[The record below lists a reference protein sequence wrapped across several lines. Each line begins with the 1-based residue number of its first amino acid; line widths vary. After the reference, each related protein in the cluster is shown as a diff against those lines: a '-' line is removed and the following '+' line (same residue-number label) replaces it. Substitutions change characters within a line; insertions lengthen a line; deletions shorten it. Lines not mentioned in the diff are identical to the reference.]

1 VLSGSSNSRLRLR
14 VSPGA
19 ARSEIVGRYEE
30 GWKVRVSAPPDRGR
44 ANEAVVA
51 LLGEALGVGRGAVRV
66 VSGRAARD
74 KVVEVEGL
82 TPADLDRR
90 LAAAARETRA

>member
-1 VLSGSSNSRLRLR
+1 
-14 VSPGA
+14 
-19 ARSEIVGRYEE
+19 
-30 GWKVRVSAPPDRGR
+30 
-44 ANEAVVA
+44 VVA